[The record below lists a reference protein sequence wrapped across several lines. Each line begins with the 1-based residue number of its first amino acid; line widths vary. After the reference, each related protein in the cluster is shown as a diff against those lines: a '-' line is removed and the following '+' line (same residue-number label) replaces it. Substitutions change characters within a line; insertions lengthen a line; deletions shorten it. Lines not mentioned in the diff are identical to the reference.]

1 MATAKTER
9 KRLITPIGRFTY
21 PNLFK
26 PRVNPKNPAGKPK
39 YSCGLL
45 VRVAD
50 TPESKAAGEKSV
62 GESAEWKAIQDEVK
76 RIFAEALGPTWAE
89 RIKDKKS
96 DGSPMFRIPF
106 RRGDA
111 AEFKTPDGKG
121 YKDGYGPGIIVISA
135 NSDYAPGVIDRDK
148 SIIVNPNDVQGGYY
162 GRLQIHAYFYN
173 NSGNQG
179 VTFGLDNV
187 QKDRDGVPFGN
198 RANAADAF
206 DAIEPPTGP
215 VPAGAAQGAASTGD
229 PFGGAMG

>member
-1 MATAKTER
+1 MATTKTER

-26 PRVNPKNPAGKPK
+26 PRVNPKRPNSKPK

-45 VRVAD
+45 LRVAD

-62 GESAEWKAIQDEVK
+62 GDTPEYKALQAEVQRV
-76 RIFAEALGPTWAE
+76 FAEALGPTWME
-89 RIKDKKS
+89 RIKERKS
-96 DGSPMFRIPF
+96 DGSPMFRVPF

-148 SIIVNPNDVQGGYY
+148 SVIINPNDVQGGYY

-173 NSGNQG
+173 NESQG

-206 DAIEPPTGP
+206 DAIEPPNAPAAVAGGP
-215 VPAGAAQGAASTGD
+215 ASTGD
-229 PFGGAMG
+229 PFGGVMG